1 MANCTDNGAIKL
13 PNYDNNTQFFND
25 PITPL
30 QFDNQYFKNLK
41 KHLGLFTAD
50 ESLFNDPRTIKLVE
64 HYANN
69 QDAFFKQF
77 GLSLRKMGKIGVLTG
92 TQGQIRK
99 HCWVRNSH
107 NADPAL
113 NPISLN
119 FTDTTANWS
128 HQTPIAAA
136 AKKTKQ
142 NKTKLSPVRVHRH
155 FKHGPQKNSHFCT
168 CLCETGFVPIW
179 SFHILLGE
187 IVN

>member
-1 MANCTDNGAIKL
+1 MSLDYPNFRNFQNAHTGAHTIGQVHCNSIINRIYPHVDSQYPKYYSEQLVANCTDNGAIKL

-41 KHLGLFTAD
+41 NNLGLFTSD
-50 ESLFNDPRTIKLVE
+50 ESLFHDPRTIKLVE

-77 GLSLRKMGKIGVLTG
+77 GLSLRKMGKFGVLTG

-99 HCWVRNSH
+99 HCWVRNSN

-119 FTDTTANWS
+119 FTDSTTN
-128 HQTPIAAA
+128 
-136 AKKTKQ
+136 
-142 NKTKLSPVRVHRH
+142 
-155 FKHGPQKNSHFCT
+155 
-168 CLCETGFVPIW
+168 
-179 SFHILLGE
+179 
-187 IVN
+187 